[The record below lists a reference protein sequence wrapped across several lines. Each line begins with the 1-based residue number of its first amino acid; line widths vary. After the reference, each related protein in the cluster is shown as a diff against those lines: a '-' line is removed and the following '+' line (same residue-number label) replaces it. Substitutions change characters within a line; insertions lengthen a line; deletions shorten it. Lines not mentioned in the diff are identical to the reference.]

1 MAGLTNGYSG
11 EIIDFLPDATFVI
24 DTEGKVIAWN
34 RAMETM
40 TGVVAEAVLGHGDHE
55 YALPFYGVRKPML
68 ANLIFLPGDE
78 VERRYDTVERI
89 GDTLVVDIHIPGF
102 QGRGAYFW
110 AKASPLY
117 GPDGA
122 VTGAIETIRDITD
135 RKLAEQEAEQNRR
148 ELAEIIAF
156 LPDATVVIDA
166 RGTVIAWNRAME
178 EMTGVPAAEMVGR
191 GDHEYALP
199 FYGERRP
206 ILVDLV
212 FLSADELA
220 DRYDHIERVG
230 DTLVVDVFLPGFK
243 GGVFLW
249 AKATP
254 LYDTNGS
261 IIGAIE
267 TVRDIT
273 DRKLAEQDAEQNR
286 RKLSEIID
294 FLPDATF
301 VIDTEGVVIA
311 WNKAMETMT
320 GVAAEA
326 VLGHGDHE
334 YALPFYGVRKPMLA
348 NLAFLPGDEVERRYD
363 TVERVGDTLVVDIH
377 IPDFQDRGAY
387 FWAKASPLYDD
398 QGVLTGA
405 VETIRDI
412 TDRKE
417 MEERVARSN
426 AELQIAGEIQQSF
439 LPEVIPQVCGFDIAA
454 RSVMAKEVGG
464 DFFDVIPFEVMALEQ
479 GILGVLIADVS
490 GKGVPAALFMALSR
504 IVVRVNA
511 LWHRDVA
518 KTIEASNNVIT
529 EDSKAG
535 MFVTLFYGVL
545 SEQDRTLTYV
555 NAGHNPPLV
564 YRAADRS
571 VERLLPTGIILGARM
586 DREYSARTIAIG
598 PDDVVVLY
606 TDGVTE
612 AVDHDL
618 QMFGEERLQALVQG
632 YADEP
637 AGEILQVILD
647 SVDAFATGEPQ
658 FDDMTVMVIK
668 GE

>member
-11 EIIDFLPDATFVI
+11 DIIDFLPDATFVI
-24 DTEGKVIAWN
+24 DTEGLVIAWN
-34 RAMETM
+34 KAMEQM
-40 TGVVAEAVLGHGDHE
+40 TGVAARDILGHGDYE
-55 YALPFYGVRKPML
+55 YALPFYGVRQPML
-68 ANLIFLPGDE
+68 ANLIFFTGDE
-78 VERRYDTVERI
+78 VEQRYDTVQRI
-89 GDTLVVDIHIPGF
+89 GDTLVVDIHIADF
-102 QGRGAYFW
+102 QGRSAYFW

-122 VTGAIETIRDITD
+122 VVGAIETVRDITD
-135 RKLAEQEAEQNRR
+135 RKLAEQDAEHNSR

-156 LPDATVVIDA
+156 LPDATVVVDKN
-166 RGTVIAWNRAME
+166 GTVIAWNRAME

-191 GDHEYALP
+191 GDYEYALP

-212 FLSADELA
+212 FLSAEELT

-230 DTLVVDVFLPGFK
+230 DTLVVDILLPAFK
-243 GGVFLW
+243 DGVYLW
-249 AKATP
+249 AKASP
-254 LYDTNGS
+254 LYDSEGNIS
-261 IIGAIE
+261 GAIE

-273 DRKLAEQDAEQNR
+273 DRKLAELEAEESR
-286 RKLSEIID
+286 RKLAQIIG

-301 VIDTEGVVIA
+301 VIDTDGVVIA
-311 WNKAMETMT
+311 WNKAMEEMT
-320 GVAAEA
+320 GVAAGD
-326 VLGHGDHE
+326 VVGHGDHE

-377 IPDFQDRGAY
+377 IPDFQGRSAY

-398 QGVLTGA
+398 EGVLTGA

-426 AELQIAGEIQQSF
+426 AELEIAGEIQQSF
-439 LPEVIPQVCGFDIAA
+439 LPEVIPQVSGFDIAA

-479 GILGVLIADVS
+479 GTLGVLIADVS

-518 KTIEASNNVIT
+518 KTIESSNNIIT
-529 EDSKAG
+529 QDSKAG
-535 MFVTLFYGVL
+535 MFVTLFYGTL
-545 SEQDRTLTYV
+545 SERDRTLTYV

-564 YRAADRS
+564 YRAADGS
-571 VERLLPTGIILGARM
+571 LERLLPTGIILGARLE
-586 DREYSARTIAIG
+586 REYAARTVAIG

-606 TDGVTE
+606 TDGITE

-618 QMFGEERLQALVQG
+618 QMFGEERLQALVRN
-632 YADEP
+632 YAGEP

-647 SVDAFATGEPQ
+647 SVEAFATGEPQ

-668 GE
+668 GQ